1 MIVWLFTFSQL
12 SVIRSLTPCITIFSR
27 PFLRYTGVPVGARST
42 AIRLNEGDNKDMVWV
57 LASSECDNE
66 TIDEINKLGQVKL
79 SRSVVNGK
87 CLLT

>member
-1 MIVWLFTFSQL
+1 
-12 SVIRSLTPCITIFSR
+12 
-27 PFLRYTGVPVGARST
+27 
-42 AIRLNEGDNKDMVWV
+42 MVWV

-79 SRSVVNGK
+79 SRSVVNGN